1 LLGGRVLKP
10 DYDVVVAGAGPA
22 GSTASRILA
31 GNGLSVLLAEK
42 SGPPR
47 DKVCGGLLSKACLD
61 LTVRIFGSGPPRRA
75 IQDPGKLGVFV
86 VPPSGM
92 ENGFKVP
99 GEELLNVKRRDLDAW
114 LAESAEQRGAELLRE
129 CETIAFRESGHA
141 VKVLLNTKEGAATVT
156 ARFLIGADGIYSKT
170 RETISRRSVDQRVIY
185 AQEYHPMSRGLEDCF
200 YMMYRGDISPT
211 YSYIIPKGDQLCLGV
226 GILSAR
232 PPRMREGMGRL
243 KEWLARDCGVRVE
256 NPVHLEGYS
265 APFGNIH
272 FGSRNVF
279 LVGDAAGLGNP
290 LTGEGIG
297 YAIGSSEAAS
307 RAILGGAEDPVSAYT
322 VEMKG
327 LGDELEGLVRG
338 TLAMD
343 DEERE
348 RRVAARRQRSFSS
361 SSRAGPG
368 PTGTP

>member
-1 LLGGRVLKP
+1 M
-10 DYDVVVAGAGPA
+10 
-22 GSTASRILA
+22 
-31 GNGLSVLLAEK
+31 AEK

-47 DKVCGGLLSKACLD
+47 DKVCGGLLSKVCLD
-61 LTVRIFGSGPPRRA
+61 LMVGIFGSGPPREA

-99 GEELLNVKRRDLDAW
+99 GEELLNVKRRELDAW
-114 LAESAEQRGAELLRE
+114 LAESAERHGAELLRD
-129 CETIAFRESGHA
+129 CETVAFRESGRA
-141 VKVLLNTKEGAATVT
+141 VKVLLNTKNGAAAVT
-156 ARFLIGADGIYSKT
+156 ARFLIGADGIYSKI
-170 RETISRRSVDQRVIY
+170 REKISRRSVDQRVIY
-185 AQEYHPMSRGLEDCF
+185 AQEYHPRSGNLEDCF
-200 YMMYRGDISPT
+200 YMMYRGDMSPT
-211 YSYIIPKGDQLCLGV
+211 YSYLIPKGDRLCLGV

-243 KEWLARDCGVRVE
+243 KDWLAQDCGVKVKD
-256 NPVHLEGYS
+256 PVHLEGYS

-272 FGSRNVF
+272 FGSGNVF

-297 YAIGSSEAAS
+297 YAIGSAEAAS

-322 VEMKG
+322 VEMKR
-327 LGDELEGLVRG
+327 LGDELESLVRG

-348 RRVAARRQRSFSS
+348 RRVAARKQRSLSS
-361 SSRAGPG
+361 NSRAGPG